1 MSPKMPSLFKRT
13 AKAKAE
19 ALPWD
24 YYVILQDSPVAGR
37 ISSLPSE
44 DFVEDSIPFLNQT
57 TGTCPWCHLNHPP
70 MRLHKQ
76 SSSTRLKITYCR
88 VFRYVKSHSPNF
100 QTNVS
105 KITQR
110 ICTHQGSMLINR
122 PHNTVSRGQICGVE
136 AYLKP
141 ADPRTETMLGQGT
154 LMKTIR
160 PWIKV
165 ATGQLSVL
173 LGTTCLMQPWGR
185 PYGNQRIRWKFR
197 ALIPNIMP
205 PTVNPLLVI
214 LPGDLAPYIT
224 EH

>member
-1 MSPKMPSLFKRT
+1 MNICSEKEWKS
-13 AKAKAE
+13 
-19 ALPWD
+19 
-24 YYVILQDSPVAGR
+24 DSFELLR
-37 ISSLPSE
+37 NWQNKCE
-44 DFVEDSIPFLNQT
+44 
-57 TGTCPWCHLNHPP
+57 
-70 MRLHKQ
+70 
-76 SSSTRLKITYCR
+76 SSSSRL
-88 VFRYVKSHSPNF
+88 
-100 QTNVS
+100 Q
-105 KITQR
+105 QR

-122 PHNTVSRGQICGVE
+122 PHNTASRGQICGVE

-205 PTVNPLLVI
+205 PAVNPLLVI